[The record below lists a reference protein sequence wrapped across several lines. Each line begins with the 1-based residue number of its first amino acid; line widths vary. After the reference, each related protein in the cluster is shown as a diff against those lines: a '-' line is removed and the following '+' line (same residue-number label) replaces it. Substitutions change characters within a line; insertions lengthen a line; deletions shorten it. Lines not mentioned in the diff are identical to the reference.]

1 MPSRLAGRS
10 IGSIGFI
17 GSTGQILQFRPPT
30 PSNETTELQA
40 IWAVTDQTDKRTVPR
55 LRSYGRGFFVLESAT
70 VSMIVCGVRALSLDI
85 GEKRIGIAISDS
97 QKSIAQ
103 PLKLYRRGSLAQ
115 DIDEVKKLVREH
127 DVSRIVC
134 GLPKNLDGSIGKKAE
149 EIVQF
154 ARKLE
159 EKTSV
164 PVDLWDE
171 RFSTDEAHR
180 IFDMHA
186 YKQKKRKPFIDM
198 MAAQI
203 ILQGFLDAHKKG

>member
-1 MPSRLAGRS
+1 M
-10 IGSIGFI
+10 
-17 GSTGQILQFRPPT
+17 
-30 PSNETTELQA
+30 E
-40 IWAVTDQTDKRTVPR
+40 R
-55 LRSYGRGFFVLESAT
+55 LRLFVLEQAT
-70 VSMIVCGVRALSLDI
+70 AAMIFCAVRTLSLDV

-97 QKSIAQ
+97 QASIAQ
-103 PLKLYRRGSLAQ
+103 PLKLYQRGSLAQ
-115 DIDEVKKLVREH
+115 DIDEVKKLVREY

-149 EIVQF
+149 AIVEF
-154 ARKLE
+154 ARKIE
-159 EKTSV
+159 EKTHV

-180 IFDMHA
+180 IFDMHE
-186 YKQKKRKPFIDM
+186 YKHKKRKPYIDM